1 MTSPRITDET
11 GRVLGGR
18 YRLVAPVGTGT
29 SSRVFLAIDLQLKR
43 RVAVKLLHEALAE
56 DQGFLQ
62 RFRAEARAAGALNHP
77 NIVSVFD
84 WGEDTSQG
92 VLLPYLVTEYLGG
105 GSLRSMLDQSGLLSQ
120 SQTLVV
126 GLQTARALAH
136 AHLRGLVHRDVKPG
150 NLLFDE
156 EGRLRLADFGLAR
169 ALAEASWTEP
179 SGSMAGSTRYASPEQ
194 ALGRRLDGRSDVYS
208 LALILVE
215 CVTGRVP
222 LVGET
227 TASTLALRTQSDVE
241 LDASLGGLRS
251 VLERAGRLDPADRP
265 EAAEFEIALMAAA
278 EELARPEPLPIV
290 LTLGE
295 AEQTTELRQVSG
307 LGLIQELGADPVEG
321 DYRQQE
327 AGQEFGEAGTQ
338 AAASGVIASLGLAA
352 DQEPQFAAVAPV
364 ASGESFSDQTPFA
377 TASVVLAGP
386 ETEAHTN
393 AAVAQHETALGAA
406 SKARTARKKPNK
418 RALIA
423 AVVAALVLAVAGWWF
438 FIRVEV
444 HDVPDLIGLNLQV
457 ATDQAKD
464 LGYIVDS
471 STKDR
476 QDGTVAGQVL
486 AQSPAPKSPLAEGST
501 VQLTVSLGATLTP
514 LPAVAGLPEAEARA
528 QLLAAGVA
536 VGSVT
541 RSINEDVAKDA
552 VISAASA
559 PGQEQVNAQG
569 EIPKGT
575 VLDLAVSD
583 GPAPRVVPE
592 GLVGSTVDQ
601 ARAAL
606 AAVQLEAAVNEEFSE
621 TAAPGYIISS
631 NKEPGAEVP
640 RGYTLTLGMSK
651 GPQPIAVP
659 DVRNLSGSQAAAQL
673 ESQGLTVSGIEGP
686 PSGLVLQTDPTPG
699 ELVPRGTAVRIFT
712 NQ

>member
-1 MTSPRITDET
+1 
-11 GRVLGGR
+11 
-18 YRLVAPVGTGT
+18 VGTGT

-327 AGQEFGEAGTQ
+327 TGQEFGEAGTQ
-338 AAASGVIASLGLAA
+338 AAASGGIASLGLAA

-364 ASGESFSDQTPFA
+364 ASGEPFSDQTPFA
-377 TASVVLAGP
+377 AASVVLAGP

-393 AAVAQHETALGAA
+393 AAGAQHETALGAA

-457 ATDQAKD
+457 ATDQATE

-552 VISAASA
+552 VISATSA

>member
-1 MTSPRITDET
+1 
-11 GRVLGGR
+11 
-18 YRLVAPVGTGT
+18 
-29 SSRVFLAIDLQLKR
+29 
-43 RVAVKLLHEALAE
+43 
-56 DQGFLQ
+56 
-62 RFRAEARAAGALNHP
+62 
-77 NIVSVFD
+77 
-84 WGEDTSQG
+84 
-92 VLLPYLVTEYLGG
+92 
-105 GSLRSMLDQSGLLSQ
+105 
-120 SQTLVV
+120 
-126 GLQTARALAH
+126 
-136 AHLRGLVHRDVKPG
+136 
-150 NLLFDE
+150 
-156 EGRLRLADFGLAR
+156 
-169 ALAEASWTEP
+169 
-179 SGSMAGSTRYASPEQ
+179 
-194 ALGRRLDGRSDVYS
+194 
-208 LALILVE
+208 
-215 CVTGRVP
+215 
-222 LVGET
+222 
-227 TASTLALRTQSDVE
+227 
-241 LDASLGGLRS
+241 
-251 VLERAGRLDPADRP
+251 
-265 EAAEFEIALMAAA
+265 MAAA

-338 AAASGVIASLGLAA
+338 AAASGGIASLGLAA

-364 ASGESFSDQTPFA
+364 ASGEPFSDQTPFA
-377 TASVVLAGP
+377 AASVVLTGP

-393 AAVAQHETALGAA
+393 AAGAQHETALGAA

-457 ATDQAKD
+457 ATDQATE

-552 VISAASA
+552 VISATSA

>member
-1 MTSPRITDET
+1 M
-11 GRVLGGR
+11 LGGR

-92 VLLPYLVTEYLGG
+92 VLVPYLVTEYLGG
-105 GSLRSMLDQSGLLSQ
+105 GSLRSMLDQRGLLSQ

-208 LALILVE
+208 LTLLLVE

-222 LVGET
+222 LMGET
-227 TASTLALRTQSDVE
+227 TASTLALRTQSDLE

-251 VLERAGRLDPADRP
+251 VLERAGRLDPSDRP

-307 LGLIQELGADPVEG
+307 LGLIQDLGADLVVSE
-321 DYRQQE
+321 DQQLG
-327 AGQEFGEAGTQ
+327 AAQEFGEAATLGSPLG
-338 AAASGVIASLGLAA
+338 AVASSGLAA
-352 DQEPQFAAVAPV
+352 DPEPQFAAALPV
-364 ASGESFSDQTPFA
+364 ASDGRSSDQIPFA
-377 TASVVLAGP
+377 AGAVVVAASQ
-386 ETEAHTN
+386 TEARTS
-393 AAVAQHETALGAA
+393 AAPASEEDALGAA
-406 SKARTARKKPNK
+406 PNARTRPKKPGK
-418 RALIA
+418 RTLIA
-423 AVVAALVLAVAGWWF
+423 ALLVALILAIAGWWF
-438 FIRVEV
+438 LLRVEV
-444 HDVPDLIGLNLQV
+444 HDVPDLVGLNIDV
-457 ATDQAKD
+457 ATEQAKE
-464 LGYIVDS
+464 LGYVVDS
-471 STKDR
+471 TTRDR
-476 QDGTVAGQVL
+476 QDGTVPGQVL
-486 AQSPAPKSPLAEGST
+486 AQSPAPKKPLAEGST
-501 VQLTVSLGATLTP
+501 VELTVSLGATLSP
-514 LPAVAGLPEAEARA
+514 LPTVAGLPEAEART
-528 QLLAAGVA
+528 QLEAAGLA

-541 RSINEDVAKDA
+541 RSLNEDVAKDA
-552 VISAASA
+552 VISATSA
-559 PGQEQVNAQG
+559 PGQEPVNAQG
-569 EIPKGT
+569 EVPKGT

-621 TAAPGYIISS
+621 TAPPGYIISS
-631 NKEPGAEVP
+631 NKEPGTEVP

-659 DVRNLSGSQAAAQL
+659 DVRTLSGSQAAAQL
-673 ESQGLTVSGIEGP
+673 ETLGLTVSGIEGP
-686 PSGLVLQTDPTPG
+686 PSGLVLQTDPIPG

-712 NQ
+712 KK

>member
-1 MTSPRITDET
+1 
-11 GRVLGGR
+11 
-18 YRLVAPVGTGT
+18 VGTGT

-338 AAASGVIASLGLAA
+338 AAASGGIASLGLAA

-364 ASGESFSDQTPFA
+364 ASGEPFSDQTPFA
-377 TASVVLAGP
+377 AASVVLTGP

-393 AAVAQHETALGAA
+393 AAGAQHETALGAA

-457 ATDQAKD
+457 ATDQATE

-552 VISAASA
+552 VISATSA

>member
-1 MTSPRITDET
+1 
-11 GRVLGGR
+11 
-18 YRLVAPVGTGT
+18 VGTGT

>member
-1 MTSPRITDET
+1 
-11 GRVLGGR
+11 
-18 YRLVAPVGTGT
+18 VGTGT

-327 AGQEFGEAGTQ
+327 TGQEFGEAGTQ
-338 AAASGVIASLGLAA
+338 AAASGGIASLGLAA

-364 ASGESFSDQTPFA
+364 ASGEPFSDQTPFA
-377 TASVVLAGP
+377 AASVVLTGP

-457 ATDQAKD
+457 ATDQATE

-552 VISAASA
+552 VISATSA